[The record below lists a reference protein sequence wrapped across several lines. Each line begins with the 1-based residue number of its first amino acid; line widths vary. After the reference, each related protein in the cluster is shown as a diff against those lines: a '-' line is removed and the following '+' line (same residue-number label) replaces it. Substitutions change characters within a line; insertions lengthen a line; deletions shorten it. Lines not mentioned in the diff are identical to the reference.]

1 MFSPRFL
8 SVSLLAALIG
18 GILAS
23 QAASA
28 NVDDTGS
35 RGKPSTA
42 TPAMPDTDRMIVR
55 FKDGVSASAADQV
68 LTRMRSEKGE
78 RFQYVKTTQQHSD
91 VFKFGK
97 SKKKAEWDSLSTW
110 LQSQPEI
117 DYAEPDFIMTKMD
130 APAPVEPNDVYLS
143 YQWPLLDPVSGINA
157 EQAWGYTTGEG
168 SVVAVV
174 DTGVLPHADLLPNLL
189 LGYDMIADSF
199 AANDGN
205 GRDADP
211 TDPGDFVLPGECG
224 SASGSN
230 SSWHGTHV
238 AGTIAAVGDNGEGVA
253 GVAYGAKVLPVRA
266 LGKCGGYTSDIA
278 DAVVWASGGAVAGA
292 PANPAPARVVNLSLG
307 GQSSC
312 GRTMQNAIKTARS
325 NNAVVVVAAGNSNA
339 DASQFSPANCS
350 GVITVA
356 AVGRDGGKAF
366 YSNYGSMV
374 DIAAPGGSVNDGVKE
389 NAILSTLNT
398 GKRGAEA
405 DTYAYYQGTSMAAPH
420 VSGVAA
426 LMLAANP
433 ALTPDQVESLLKSS
447 ARTFP
452 KACSG
457 CGAGLLDAN
466 AAVQAALGAVPPSAP
481 TPTNPVP
488 TTDLAA
494 VLAQNSKLWRS
505 QNIRSYT
512 YTLEQQRGSTAP
524 LSLQLT
530 IRSGKLF
537 SGIDLTTNKPL
548 SARDLKAKGKT
559 VEQLF
564 AVIGNAINNKAA
576 SITAAYDSVLGYPVA
591 VSIDQSSTVTG
602 DEITLKA
609 STLTKR

>member
-8 SVSLLAALIG
+8 SVSLLAAMIG

-28 NVDDTGS
+28 NVDAGPS
-35 RGKPSTA
+35 AKPSAT
-42 TPAMPDTDRMIVR
+42 TPATPDTDRMIIR
-55 FKDGVSASAADQV
+55 FKDGASTNAVDKV

-130 APAPVEPNDVYLS
+130 APAPVEPDDTYLS

-189 LGYDMIADSF
+189 PGYDMIADSF

-205 GRDADP
+205 GRDVDP

-307 GQSSC
+307 GPSSC
-312 GRTMQNAIKTARS
+312 GRTMQNAIKAARS
-325 NNAVVVVAAGNSNA
+325 NNAVVVAAAGNSNA

-356 AVGRDGGKAF
+356 AVGREGGKAF
-366 YSNYGSMV
+366 YSNYGGAV

-420 VSGVAA
+420 VSGVVA

-447 ARTFP
+447 ARAFP

-457 CGAGLLDAN
+457 CGTGLLDAN
-466 AAVQAALGAVPPSAP
+466 AAVQAALGATQPPAP

-512 YTLEQQRGSTAP
+512 YTLEQQRGSTTP
-524 LSLQLT
+524 LRLQLT
-530 IRSGKLF
+530 IRSGKLY

-564 AVIGNAINNKAA
+564 AVIGYAINNKAA
-576 SITAAYDSVLGYPVA
+576 SITAAYDSALGYPVA

-602 DEITLKA
+602 DEISLKA